1 MASNYAALAF
11 GDQSKALQEQN
22 GSREF
27 YARMEQQPSRAL
39 TKREVDFIQNRDSFY
54 LASIG
59 ENGFPYIQHRGGPKG
74 FLHLTDTMTLAFADF
89 QGNKQYIS
97 AGNVITHPEVS
108 LFLMDYSKQIRLK
121 IYATAEILDVEDNPD
136 LFAEI
141 LPAGYQN
148 STERVVLLHVLA
160 YDWNCPKYI
169 VPRYTAEEINETL
182 IPLQEKI
189 KRLEA
194 EISQLKDDAL
204 RQQSQD

>member
-11 GDQSKALQEQN
+11 GDQSKALQEQH

-27 YARMEQQPSRAL
+27 YARLEQQPARAL
-39 TKREVDFIQNRDSFY
+39 TKRETDFIQNRDSFY

-74 FLHLTDTMTLAFADF
+74 FLHLISPMTLAFADF
-89 QGNKQYIS
+89 HGNKQYIS
-97 AGNVITHPEVS
+97 SGNVLTHPEVS
-108 LFLMDYSKQIRLK
+108 LFLMDYSKQTRLK
-121 IYATAEILDVEDNPD
+121 IYATAEIADVESDPD
-136 LFAEI
+136 LLSEI

-148 STERVVLLHVLA
+148 ATERVIVLHVLA

-169 VPRYTAEEINETL
+169 VPRFSAEEINETL
-182 IPLQEKI
+182 IPLHEKI
-189 KRLEA
+189 RHLEA

-204 RQQSQD
+204 RQQG